1 MPRKDIKIRET
12 TVKQRELKNNSKKK
26 KTSVE
31 YEIINGVYL
40 RKNRLDT
47 VITVDIQN
55 IIIGISGKN
64 PKKFKVGQLYE

>member
-1 MPRKDIKIRET
+1 MPRKDIKIRES

-55 IIIGISGKN
+55 IIIGISGEN

>member
-55 IIIGISGKN
+55 IIIGISGEN